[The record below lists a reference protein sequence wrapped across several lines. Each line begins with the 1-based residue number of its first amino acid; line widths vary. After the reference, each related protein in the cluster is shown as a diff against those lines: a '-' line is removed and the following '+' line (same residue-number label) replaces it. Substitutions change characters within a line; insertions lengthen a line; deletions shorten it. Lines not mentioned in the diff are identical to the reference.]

1 MTPAAESLYAL
12 LRARRS
18 VRRFRPEPPPRAL
31 LERLLEAAITAPSAS
46 NKQPWR
52 FLVVTSAERI
62 ARLAAEVREAVERI
76 AGHVEPASVPAFRA
90 YGDYFTRFES
100 APVVIVALHRAL
112 TLLTHLAEPTLPS
125 ADRARIAAMERDSGL
140 MGTAMALENLLLAA
154 PTLGLGAS
162 GMTGPLVAVDRIRA
176 LLEVPDSWEV
186 AALVPVGFP
195 AEEPVTTER
204 KGLAAVVRWIDGSR
218 PGGGGE

>member
-1 MTPAAESLYAL
+1 MTPAAESLYAF
-12 LRARRS
+12 LRDRRS

-31 LERLLEAAITAPSAS
+31 LETLLEAAITAPSAS

-52 FLVVTSAERI
+52 FLVVTSADRI
-62 ARLAAEVREAVERI
+62 ARMAAEVREAVERI
-76 AGHVEPASVPAFRA
+76 ARHVEPASAPAFRA

-112 TLLTHLAEPTLPS
+112 TLLTHLAQPTLPS

-154 PTLGLGAS
+154 PALGLGAS

-176 LLEVPDSWEV
+176 LLEVPESWEV